1 MQINPTRMDITS
13 QDFSNTKKIS
23 INKKDGNMDTQESK
37 SPTAIIQETIE
48 LLEEQLERLKKQL
61 SKVEEKIKALS
72 SIPNEYA
79 KNMLMSL
86 TEQATDLITKITTI
100 SARILELQK
109 ALA

>member
-1 MQINPTRMDITS
+1 MQINPIGITS

-37 SPTAIIQETIE
+37 GPTAMIQETIE

-61 SKVEEKIKALS
+61 SKVEGKIKALS